1 MSCYK
6 KVCTAKIFCKFQK
19 QFIECQRMVV
29 LSHQKVA
36 KLLHLVKN
44 YKASVE
50 TNLEH
55 EE

>member
-1 MSCYK
+1 MSEDGGFK
-6 KVCTAKIFCKFQK
+6 S
-19 QFIECQRMVV
+19 
-29 LSHQKVA
+29 LKVA